1 VKKKKTIGYNYEVVT
16 FTQKK
21 YYEFIDPSGSEMAM
35 RLWPVFWDRVPFHY
49 VVYVIDMTKF
59 LACNSAA
66 ERYQHLSKDREQLS
80 RIVNSDKLAL
90 AEPCP
95 SDAQADEIEE
105 EKRPINKTHKDAL
118 VLRANRLIIYMNF
131 KNPSN
136 ETDEIKQL
144 AKAYLIDHL
153 RLDEESSMVKGGID
167 GKIPLLNY
175 VSTKEELLGR
185 IGVKESDVWKEEG
198 CSCCTCY
205 PRTRGF
211 RGIKFFK

>member
-1 VKKKKTIGYNYEVVT
+1 
-16 FTQKK
+16 
-21 YYEFIDPSGSEMAM
+21 
-35 RLWPVFWDRVPFHY
+35 
-49 VVYVIDMTKF
+49 
-59 LACNSAA
+59 
-66 ERYQHLSKDREQLS
+66 
-80 RIVNSDKLAL
+80 
-90 AEPCP
+90 
-95 SDAQADEIEE
+95 
-105 EKRPINKTHKDAL
+105 
-118 VLRANRLIIYMNF
+118 MNF